1 MKKIINITNIF
12 LFLIIVSLIYHIGR
26 QTNNTYKAVITN
38 DLKSINTTKL
48 NVVSPTNK
56 GTEKETSDKEEVKTD
71 DSPKIEINTKKEVT
85 TDNSKE
91 IAQKNVIPKT
101 SENDNEIRVGTVLTG
116 NMTAYGR
123 DCCSSDV
130 EQQGKTSS
138 GYNLRINGNTYHD
151 KQYGE
156 LRILASDKSFP
167 LYSVI
172 KITDPK
178 DGIYNAIVLD
188 RAGSNIGI
196 NKKYLF
202 DLVVESQEYARLSYG
217 IHSNVKF
224 EVLRLG
230 K

>member
-1 MKKIINITNIF
+1 
-12 LFLIIVSLIYHIGR
+12 
-26 QTNNTYKAVITN
+26 
-38 DLKSINTTKL
+38 
-48 NVVSPTNK
+48 
-56 GTEKETSDKEEVKTD
+56 
-71 DSPKIEINTKKEVT
+71 
-85 TDNSKE
+85 
-91 IAQKNVIPKT
+91 
-101 SENDNEIRVGTVLTG
+101 
-116 NMTAYGR
+116 MTAYGR

-130 EQQGKTSS
+130 ELQGKTSS
-138 GYNLRINGNTYHD
+138 GYNLRINGKTYHD

-202 DLVVESQEYARLSYG
+202 DLVVESQEYARLNYG

>member
-1 MKKIINITNIF
+1 MTN
-12 LFLIIVSLIYHIGR
+12 
-26 QTNNTYKAVITN
+26 
-38 DLKSINTTKL
+38 SI
-48 NVVSPTNK
+48 S
-56 GTEKETSDKEEVKTD
+56 
-71 DSPKIEINTKKEVT
+71 

-91 IAQKNVIPKT
+91 IVQENVIPKT

-138 GYNLRINGNTYHD
+138 GYNLRINGKTYHD

-172 KITDPK
+172 KITDHK

-202 DLVVESQEYARLSYG
+202 DLVVESQEYARLNYG

>member
-12 LFLIIVSLIYHIGR
+12 LFLIIVSLIYH
-26 QTNNTYKAVITN
+26 
-38 DLKSINTTKL
+38 
-48 NVVSPTNK
+48 
-56 GTEKETSDKEEVKTD
+56 

-91 IAQKNVIPKT
+91 IVQENVIPKT

-138 GYNLRINGNTYHD
+138 GYNLRINGKTYHD

-156 LRILASDKSFP
+156 LRILASDK
-167 LYSVI
+167 
-172 KITDPK
+172 
-178 DGIYNAIVLD
+178 
-188 RAGSNIGI
+188 
-196 NKKYLF
+196 
-202 DLVVESQEYARLSYG
+202 YARLNYG